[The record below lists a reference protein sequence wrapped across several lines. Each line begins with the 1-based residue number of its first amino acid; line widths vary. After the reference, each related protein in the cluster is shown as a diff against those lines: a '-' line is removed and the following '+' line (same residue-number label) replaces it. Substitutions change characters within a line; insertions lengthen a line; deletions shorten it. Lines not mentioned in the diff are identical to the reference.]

1 MFGLFSPFGWDPKFQ
16 KAMQEKQER
25 ERKERLAKG
34 GVPWSLDLKWE
45 HHLTLQAKTWLKWN
59 LFNVKPTN
67 HHDPNHESNPE
78 DKFELSP
85 SGDFMY
91 CVKRLKRGQM
101 IGTISG
107 SKTGDVMFDEDVLI
121 PALHERPR
129 NDRERWRDHPWMSIT
144 PMELMT
150 QRPGLRFSKGHTIV
164 AGLGLGWFLM
174 QCRMKKSVTKVTLV
188 EQSQELVDWLLTS
201 GCIENAAQVPNGTK
215 LAPLEVIVGDAYEV
229 IPKMKADV
237 AIIDIYQGYGGNDFL
252 EDLSYKHRGGTLL
265 PEERRCEGIGR
276 IWNWGKAYTKGEG
289 W

>member
-1 MFGLFSPFGWDPKFQ
+1 MFGLFGLDPKFQ
-16 KAMQEKQER
+16 KAMQER
-25 ERKERLAKG
+25 EDAARRARLAKG
-34 GVPWSLDLKWE
+34 GVPWTPDIKWE
-45 HHLTLQAKTWLKWN
+45 HHLTLQAKTWLSWP
-59 LFNVKPTN
+59 LFDVKPTN
-67 HHDPNHESNPE
+67 HHDPNHEAKPE
-78 DKFELSP
+78 GKFELSP
-85 SGDFMY
+85 SGSFMY

-107 SKTGDVMFDEDVLI
+107 SRTGDVMFDDDVLI

-129 NDRERWRDHPWMSIT
+129 NDAERWREHPWMSIT

-150 QRPGLRFSKGHTIV
+150 QRPGLRFSRGHTIV

-174 QCRMKKSVTKVTLV
+174 QCRAKKTVKKVTLV
-188 EQSQELVDWLLTS
+188 ERSQELVDWLLTS
-201 GCIENAAQVPNGTK
+201 GRIERAAGLPEGTK

-237 AIIDIYQGYGGNDFL
+237 AIIDIYEGYGGNDFL
-252 EDLSYKHRGGTLL
+252 EDLTYKHRGGTLL

-276 IWNWGKAYTKGEG
+276 IWNWGKAYTKGDG